1 MNYMARKKRRKDNKI
16 FIGIIIALG
25 ITISIYLLSIIK
37 IPFLSSLSN
46 SIVSG
51 IYNIGSSITGVIT
64 NGTSYFG
71 NTKKLNEKIASLE
84 SQLEQNKIASQEM
97 NVLITENEDLKEL
110 LNIKEKYN
118 HFNKVYA
125 NIITRSYDNWN
136 ETFVINK
143 GSKDGIRQKQTV
155 IAAEGLVGY
164 ISSVSE
170 NTSVVTTILDTASA
184 VSIKISNINALAL
197 VKGDYTL
204 KSKGSLKLINIPID
218 TELAVGETVYSSGIG
233 ELYKKGIPVG
243 TISEV
248 ISKKNDIDR
257 YGIVDVF
264 VDIESLDM
272 VGIIID

>member
-16 FIGIIIALG
+16 FIGIIIAIG

-37 IPFLSSLSN
+37 IPFLSSLSS

-51 IYNIGSSITGVIT
+51 IYDIGSSITGVIT
-64 NGTSYFG
+64 SGTSYFG
-71 NTKKLNEKIASLE
+71 NTKKLNQKIKSLE
-84 SQLEQNKIASQEM
+84 IELEQNKIASQEM
-97 NVLITENEDLKEL
+97 NVLITENKDLKKL

-170 NTSVVTTILDTASA
+170 NTSVVTTILDTTSA

-257 YGIVDVF
+257 YGIVDIF